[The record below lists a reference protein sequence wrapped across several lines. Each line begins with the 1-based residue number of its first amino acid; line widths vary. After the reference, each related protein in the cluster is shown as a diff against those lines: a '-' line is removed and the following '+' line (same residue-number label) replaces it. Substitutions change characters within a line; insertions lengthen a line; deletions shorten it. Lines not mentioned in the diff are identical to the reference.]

1 MSADPLKTVET
12 VRSEPS
18 APDKDTVGVIETP
31 ERRRA
36 RRWELDV
43 PLTVYG
49 RTPVGS
55 PFYQEANAVNASA
68 SGGLIAMRAP
78 VREGEELLLINNC
91 TSKEQLCRVVRVRSR
106 DTETNEVG
114 VAFPSSNP
122 EFWYV
127 PDSPY
132 NPPEDPSDEGF

>member
-1 MSADPLKTVET
+1 MSGDPHKTVEARRLET
-12 VRSEPS
+12 S
-18 APDKDTVGVIETP
+18 APNKDNLGAMAMP

-55 PFYQEANAVNASA
+55 PFYQEADAVNASA
-68 SGGLIAMRAP
+68 TGGLIVLRAP

-114 VAFPSSNP
+114 VVFPSSNP

-127 PDSPY
+127 PDSPN